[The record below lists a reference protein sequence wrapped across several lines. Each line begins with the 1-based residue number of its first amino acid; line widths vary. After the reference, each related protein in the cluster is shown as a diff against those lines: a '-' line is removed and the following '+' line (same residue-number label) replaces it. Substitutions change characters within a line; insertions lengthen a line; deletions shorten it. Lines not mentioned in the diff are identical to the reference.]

1 MFTGIS
7 WTDYMVV
14 VAITLALY
22 YCCVAIRYYSEEL
35 KDIIS
40 GKSKLNFRMLL
51 PPKKQSEE
59 LGNLLSESRSF
70 DQTRDD
76 EFIEVEELIAKLKE
90 VIVLASKKSYVI
102 QEFKQF
108 LRLVFREHPHIKES
122 PFRSSINE
130 LVVSECE
137 KHGTVAL
144 SEEEVDRLW
153 LETV

>member
-14 VAITLALY
+14 VAITLTLY
-22 YCCVAIRYYSEEL
+22 YCYVAIRYYSEEL

-51 PPKKQSEE
+51 PQKKRSEE
-59 LGNLLSESRSF
+59 FGVLPSESGSF
-70 DQTRDD
+70 NQTRDD

-108 LRLVFREHPHIKES
+108 LRLVLREHPHIKES

>member
-22 YCCVAIRYYSEEL
+22 YCYVAMRYYSEEL

-122 PFRSSINE
+122 PF
-130 LVVSECE
+130 
-137 KHGTVAL
+137 
-144 SEEEVDRLW
+144 
-153 LETV
+153 